1 MGTITFGS
9 FPRSGNHFLEHIFT
23 KTLVDCRI
31 VYLEH
36 FIYPLAVEKNVVTT
50 IRNPLECVP
59 SWIVKMDDSR
69 IDRAEKVL
77 EWYVAYYEKV
87 KQLDIV
93 VLPFEQLVCDPLL
106 CINHTYQKYGLEPL
120 QSLDYDLS
128 TGFQDPT
135 KDKSKYDEIIQEMQ
149 SAPSFSRAMSLF
161 EELCVPVG

>member
-9 FPRSGNHFLEHIFT
+9 FPRSGNHFLEHIFS

-36 FIYPLAVEKNVVTT
+36 LIYPLAVEKNVVTT

-106 CINHTYQKYGLEPL
+106 CINYVYNKYGLKPL

-128 TGFQDPT
+128 TGFYDPT
-135 KDKSKYDEIIQEMQ
+135 KDKSEYDEIIQEMQ
-149 SAPSFSRAMSLF
+149 LAPSFPRAMSLF

>member
-1 MGTITFGS
+1 MGTISFGS

-36 FIYPLAVEKNVVTT
+36 LIHPLAVEKNVVTT

-59 SWIVKMDDSR
+59 SWIIKMNDTR
-69 IDRAEKVL
+69 TNRAEKVL

-93 VLPFEQLVCDPLL
+93 VLPFEQLISDPLL
-106 CINHTYQKYGLEPL
+106 CINYTYQKYGLEPL

-128 TGFQDPT
+128 TGFHDPT
-135 KDKSKYDEIIQEMQ
+135 KDKSEYDEIIKEMQ
-149 SAPSFSRAMSLF
+149 LAPSFPKAMSLF

>member
-1 MGTITFGS
+1 MDTISFGS

-36 FIYPLAVEKNVVTT
+36 LIYPLTVEKNVVTT
-50 IRNPLECVP
+50 IRNPLDCVP
-59 SWIVKMDDSR
+59 SWIIKMDDTR
-69 IDRAEKVL
+69 INRAENIL
-77 EWYVAYYEKV
+77 EWYVAYYKKV
-87 KQLDIV
+87 KELDIV
-93 VLPFEQLVCDPLL
+93 VLPFEQLISDPLF
-106 CINHTYQKYGLEPL
+106 CINYVCNKYGLEPL

-135 KDKSKYDEIIQEMQ
+135 KDKSGYGEIIQEMQ

-161 EELCVPVG
+161 EELSVPVG